1 MNYEKNI
8 EEINKE
14 IFNPKEKFD
23 TLKGFE
29 NVLENMVYQVYDIF
43 GRNALLSMLYT
54 IGKGPGDELAEE
66 ILKEQG
72 KSIINDPYEAFT
84 LILKKTEDYYSVKVK
99 DIKIENHNQE
109 FDKIV
114 ITIQNRCFYRES
126 IQKSDRIKI
135 GKALCRI
142 NKGFFESACKKLTGF
157 KCDIDFIENDEEND
171 ACIESLVLQIP
182 KSQR

>member
-126 IQKSDRIKI
+126 IQKSERIKI

-157 KCDIDFIENDEEND
+157 KCDIDFIENDKEHD

-182 KSQR
+182 KSQ